1 MERPHSGEI
10 VRPSAWYDAT
20 SGGPTSGR
28 PRPGIMAETQAGPPN
43 RKRAIQDVWA
53 RTLSQIPTA
62 LGRIAYLASL
72 RDPNT
77 GRYQHF
83 GLAQLYSAEE
93 SDQALRESHGRVL
106 SEWLN
111 FSLAEQQD
119 DLESYLASLEGD
131 RATVLA
137 AWTKLQS
144 YRNLMPVDASAAE
157 SELFVTDLELILRL
171 LRGEPSPSSPSPAA

>member
-1 MERPHSGEI
+1 
-10 VRPSAWYDAT
+10 
-20 SGGPTSGR
+20 
-28 PRPGIMAETQAGPPN
+28 MAETQAGPPN

-77 GRYQHF
+77 GRYEHF

-93 SDQALRESHGRVL
+93 SDQALRESHGQAFA
-106 SEWLN
+106 EWLN
-111 FSLAEQQD
+111 FSLADQKD
-119 DLESYLASLEGD
+119 DLENYLASLGKD
-131 RATVLA
+131 RGTVLE

-144 YRNLMPVDASAAE
+144 YRNLLPVDASAAE

-171 LRGEPSPSSPSPAA
+171 LRGEPSPS